1 MAKRL
6 VPAPRGVK
14 AARSRRAAFT
24 ARRDPLL
31 FGRQQHGRMAMTGA
45 EANAGGGVSG
55 QARPA
60 APEIRSIAVDDITM
74 ALREGADD
82 FRAMP
87 AFGMAIG
94 LLFALGGMAM
104 LWLALRMD
112 MVVLIFPM
120 LAGFALV
127 GPFAAMGLY
136 EASRR
141 RDAGQSVGLGDLFSV
156 ERATTNVNVLFL
168 GFILLFALFVWL
180 RMALLIYALFYGLS
194 PLPIDALLADVFTTT
209 RGFSFLLVGNAVGA
223 AFAFVVFS
231 ITVVSFP
238 YMLEK
243 NVDPVTA
250 VALSVSA
257 VAKNVLPLAGWGLFV
272 AVALAVSWAPFFLG
286 LIVVLPV
293 LGHATWR
300 LYKRM
305 IVHP

>member
-1 MAKRL
+1 MADTQAAGEELLGARL
-6 VPAPRGVK
+6 VGELSSKAPI
-14 AARSRRAAFT
+14 
-24 ARRDPLL
+24 
-31 FGRQQHGRMAMTGA
+31 
-45 EANAGGGVSG
+45 
-55 QARPA
+55 
-60 APEIRSIAVDDITM
+60 IRSISVDDITA

-87 AFGMAIG
+87 GFGMAIG
-94 LLFALGGMAM
+94 AFYAVGGMLM
-104 LWLALRMD
+104 MYLAVAFDL
-112 MVVLIFPM
+112 VVLAFPL
-120 LAGFALV
+120 LAGFALI

-141 RDAGQSVGLGDLFSV
+141 RDLGQTVGVGDIFAV
-156 ERATTNVNVLFL
+156 RRATTSVNIFFL

-180 RMALLIYALFYGLS
+180 RVALLIYALFFGLAGI
-194 PLPIDALLADVFTTT
+194 PLDRLFAEILTTVNGLT
-209 RGFSFLLVGNAVGA
+209 FLIVGNVVGA

-243 NVDPVTA
+243 DVDPVTA

-257 VAKNVLPLAGWGLFV
+257 VAKNAVPLAGWALFV
-272 AVALAVSWAPFFLG
+272 GVALAVSWLPFFLG
-286 LIVVLPV
+286 LVVVLPV

-305 IVHP
+305 IVHPEAA

>member
-1 MAKRL
+1 MTDTDGG
-6 VPAPRGVK
+6 PADALLGQRVVGELARK
-14 AARSRRAAFT
+14 APTIREISVEDVT
-24 ARRDPLL
+24 A
-31 FGRQQHGRMAMTGA
+31 
-45 EANAGGGVSG
+45 
-55 QARPA
+55 
-60 APEIRSIAVDDITM
+60 

-87 AFGMAIG
+87 AFGMTIG
-94 LLFALGGMAM
+94 LVHALGGMAI
-104 LWLALRMD
+104 LYVAYALD
-112 MVVLIFPM
+112 LVVLAFPL
-120 LAGFALV
+120 LAGFALI

-136 EASRR
+136 EGSRR
-141 RDAGQSVGLGDLFSV
+141 RDRGERVGIGDILSV
-156 ERATTNVNVLFL
+156 RAATTSVNIFFL

-180 RMALLIYALFYGLS
+180 RMALMIYALFFGLNPP
-194 PLPIDALLADVFTTT
+194 PLGRLFTELFTTMN
-209 RGFSFLLVGNAVGA
+209 GFTFLLVGNAVGA

-243 NVDPVTA
+243 DVDPVTA

-257 VAKNVLPLAGWGLFV
+257 VAKNALPLAGWALFV
-272 AVALAVSWAPFFLG
+272 GIALFVSWLPFFLG

-305 IVHP
+305 IVHPEEAEAA